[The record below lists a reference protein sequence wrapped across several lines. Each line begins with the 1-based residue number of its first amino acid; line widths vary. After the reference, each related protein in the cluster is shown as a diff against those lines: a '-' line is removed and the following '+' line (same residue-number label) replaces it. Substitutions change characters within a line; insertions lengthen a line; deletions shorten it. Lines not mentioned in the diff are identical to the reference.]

1 MLSLGIARPFRQL
14 VSLQTVHASL
24 VGEEQQP
31 VVRACQ
37 EEVVDHVVLTQL
49 GALDTLAATVLRT
62 VFVGLGA
69 LDETGVSDGHDH
81 VFFRNQI
88 FDVHFTGVWQ
98 DLGSTFVAILGH
110 DFVKLVAHDL
120 ALTLRLGE
128 NVVVVGDTTHQ
139 LVVLVENL
147 LAFQCGQ
154 SAQLH
159 GQNGVGLHFVHVQ
172 QVHKARTCDFR
183 GFGRTNKRD
192 DLVDHVEGL
201 QVALQNVVAL
211 FRLTLE
217 VGGTACD
224 DFQLVAHPM
233 ADERVQRQR
242 AWHAIDQCQ
251 HVGTE
256 GLLQLGMLVQ
266 VVEHNLRHGVALE
279 HEHETLSGTA
289 GGFVTHVGDALDLA
303 VTHRFADGNDQSVR
317 VHLIRQFGDHEAHT
331 ALDLLGVHHR
341 AHGDQTTAGTVGL
354 FDALMSE
361 NRCASREVRS
371 LDDADQV
378 FEQLFAACVRVVKRP
393 MHAFGH
399 FAHVVRR
406 NVGGH
411 THGDARRTI
420 AQQVRESCRKHGR
433 LLRLAIVVRQEIDG
447 VFVDVAHHFHGE
459 RSHTAFGVTHCC
471 GRIVSRGAE
480 IALAVDQRV
489 PHRPRL
495 CHTHQ
500 RVVDREIAVRMV
512 LTHDLADHAG
522 ALGVATVG
530 AVSAVVH
537 RVDHTAMHRLHAVTH
552 VRERTV
558 HDHGHGVCQVGIA
571 HFLLQIL
578 LLDAFAHHQAVIG
591 VVGLLRA
598 QRLHGAVRHEL
609 AVFVAVVFVCQ
620 LLSPSKS
627 L

>member
-1 MLSLGIARPFRQL
+1 
-14 VSLQTVHASL
+14 
-24 VGEEQQP
+24 
-31 VVRACQ
+31 
-37 EEVVDHVVLTQL
+37 
-49 GALDTLAATVLRT
+49 
-62 VFVGLGA
+62 
-69 LDETGVSDGHDH
+69 
-81 VFFRNQI
+81 
-88 FDVHFTGVWQ
+88 
-98 DLGSTFVAILGH
+98 
-110 DFVKLVAHDL
+110 
-120 ALTLRLGE
+120 
-128 NVVVVGDTTHQ
+128 
-139 LVVLVENL
+139 
-147 LAFQCGQ
+147 
-154 SAQLH
+154 
-159 GQNGVGLHFVHVQ
+159 
-172 QVHKARTCDFR
+172 
-183 GFGRTNKRD
+183 
-192 DLVDHVEGL
+192 
-201 QVALQNVVAL
+201 
-211 FRLTLE
+211 
-217 VGGTACD
+217 
-224 DFQLVAHPM
+224 
-233 ADERVQRQR
+233 
-242 AWHAIDQCQ
+242 
-251 HVGTE
+251 
-256 GLLQLGMLVQ
+256 MLVQ

-289 GGFVTHVGDALDLA
+289 GGFVTHVCDALDLA
-303 VTHRFADGNDQSVR
+303 VTHRFADGNDKSVR
-317 VHLIRQFGDHEAHT
+317 VHLIRQFGDNKAHT
-331 ALDLLGVHHR
+331 ALDLFSVHYR
-341 AHGDQTTAGTVGL
+341 AHGDQTTAGTVSL
-354 FDALMSE
+354 FNALVSE

-471 GRIVSRGAE
+471 GRIVAGGAE

-500 RVVDREIAVRMV
+500 RVVDCGIAVRMV

-530 AVSAVVH
+530 TVAAVVH
-537 RVDHTAMHRLHAVTH
+537 RIDHTAMHRFHAVAH
-552 VRERTV
+552 VRERTI
-558 HDHGHGVCQVGIA
+558 HDHGHGVCQIGIA

-598 QRLHGAVRHEL
+598 QRLHRAVRHEL